1 MTQTYPYDITLTIV
15 CVPVVPMQV
24 SVDVDMLPTT
34 LMIWPLGARGIW
46 REGGKAIGEGEE
58 YQGSS
63 IGDEREGKDKS

>member
-1 MTQTYPYDITLTIV
+1 
-15 CVPVVPMQV
+15 MQV

-34 LMIWPLGARGIW
+34 WVIWPLGARGIW

-63 IGDEREGKDKS
+63 IADEREGKDKL